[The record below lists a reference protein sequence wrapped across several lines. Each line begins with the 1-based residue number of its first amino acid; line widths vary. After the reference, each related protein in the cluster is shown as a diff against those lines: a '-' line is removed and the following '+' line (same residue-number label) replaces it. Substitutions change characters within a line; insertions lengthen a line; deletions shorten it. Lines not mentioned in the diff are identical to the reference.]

1 MVVVKLIFS
10 ILLGIIGPW
19 MMWRGKKLMDTK
31 MIVWGGILI
40 VLSYFLFSGG
50 GNGSDNLTK
59 AAIQT
64 MMPPDASQTQIP

>member
-1 MVVVKLIFS
+1 MEVVKLIVS

-50 GNGSDNLTK
+50 SGNDNLTK

-64 MMPPDASQTQIP
+64 MMPPASSQTQLP